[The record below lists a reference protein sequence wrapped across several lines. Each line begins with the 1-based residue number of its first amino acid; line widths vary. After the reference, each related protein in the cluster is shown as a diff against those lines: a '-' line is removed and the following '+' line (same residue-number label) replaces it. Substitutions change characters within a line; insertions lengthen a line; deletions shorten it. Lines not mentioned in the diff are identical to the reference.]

1 MQDYDR
7 ALKLLLRRAA
17 PNAIKQL
24 SGITVTKWLDVELPK
39 TQGLRMDLLGEDH
52 DGELHHFELQ
62 SFNDA
67 KINVRM
73 AEYKLGTLRLTGKF
87 SHQIVLYVGEA
98 PPSMPTELAAPPDF
112 LARYR
117 IVDIRDLDGEELL
130 ASPDLGD
137 NVIAILTRLR
147 DHREAVR
154 AIVAKISGLPETER
168 HVAVQQLIILAGLRR
183 LEQTV
188 TEEVEKMPLV
198 IDIME
203 NQIIG
208 PAIRK
213 GLAEGLEKGR
223 KEGLEQGEQKLLRQQ
238 MKKRF
243 GPIPEWADAKLS
255 TLPIATI
262 EALGDRIFDVS
273 TLEDLLK

>member
-17 PNAIKQL
+17 PNAIRQL

-98 PPSMPTELAAPPDF
+98 PPSMPT
-112 LARYR
+112 
-117 IVDIRDLDGEELL
+117 
-130 ASPDLGD
+130 
-137 NVIAILTRLR
+137 NLR
-147 DHREAVR
+147 DTFATEARSDTRRTTVGR
-154 AIVAKISGLPETER
+154 
-168 HVAVQQLIILAGLRR
+168 RR
-183 LEQTV
+183 LSGQCACRL
-188 TEEVEKMPLV
+188 PQ
-198 IDIME
+198 E
-203 NQIIG
+203 N
-208 PAIRK
+208 IRCNRS
-213 GLAEGLEKGR
+213 L
-223 KEGLEQGEQKLLRQQ
+223 
-238 MKKRF
+238 F
-243 GPIPEWADAKLS
+243 C
-255 TLPIATI
+255 
-262 EALGDRIFDVS
+262 V
-273 TLEDLLK
+273 

>member
-1 MQDYDR
+1 
-7 ALKLLLRRAA
+7 
-17 PNAIKQL
+17 
-24 SGITVTKWLDVELPK
+24 
-39 TQGLRMDLLGEDH
+39 
-52 DGELHHFELQ
+52 
-62 SFNDA
+62 
-67 KINVRM
+67 
-73 AEYKLGTLRLTGKF
+73 
-87 SHQIVLYVGEA
+87 
-98 PPSMPTELAAPPDF
+98 
-112 LARYR
+112 
-117 IVDIRDLDGEELL
+117 
-130 ASPDLGD
+130 
-137 NVIAILTRLR
+137 
-147 DHREAVR
+147 
-154 AIVAKISGLPETER
+154 
-168 HVAVQQLIILAGLRR
+168 
-183 LEQTV
+183 
-188 TEEVEKMPLV
+188 MPLV

-255 TLPIATI
+255 SLPIDGI